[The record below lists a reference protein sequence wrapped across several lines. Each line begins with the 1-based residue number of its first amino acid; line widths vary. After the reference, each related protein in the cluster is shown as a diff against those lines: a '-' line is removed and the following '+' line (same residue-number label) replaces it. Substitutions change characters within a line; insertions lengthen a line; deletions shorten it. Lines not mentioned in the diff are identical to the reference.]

1 MIGKFASAN
10 LVIICLIILGGFV
23 LLKIVKRKFED

>member
-1 MIGKFASAN
+1 MIGKFAFAN
-10 LVIICLIILGGFV
+10 LVIICLIVLGGSV